1 MRGQQNGT
9 GRDRRRERTVSS
21 VDNALVLLLAFK
33 DRPSIAVKEGAE
45 LLGVAPSTAHRLLAT
60 LHSHGFVTQEPGTR
74 RYRAG
79 SALLDVAL
87 GALGS
92 LDVLRAARPHL
103 EQLRD
108 EVRETVNL
116 ISARRLPHQ
125 VHRLDRGPELVR
137 VSNRTGTVLP
147 AHCTAGGKILL
158 AGLSSTQLRLL
169 YPMRRLSGLTPR
181 STTERSALFR
191 ELEEI
196 RLQGYATNFEESM
209 VGVSAVAV
217 PIMDPRGRMVASI
230 GISAP
235 SARIDDERVRSIVA
249 AGRRSAATVT
259 VALRDPGKR

>member
-1 MRGQQNGT
+1 MAQ

-116 ISARRLPHQ
+116 IL
-125 VHRLDRGPELVR
+125 LDGSHIRFIDSIEGPELVR